1 MFSRLELHTRAPGF
15 NADYSF
21 EQAANGDIHATYSE
35 DFGATRRGGEIVLFG
50 VDGIAYRSREA
61 FPDPDSIVDYM
72 LSSPIMMSKLTTL
85 LLDLGVLD
93 SPAEVTKTRT
103 ITASSTTQYIRTEA
117 PRIAALYGPPWKMT
131 GTVRPTAEG
140 PLAFMLRLDYRP
152 VDNKG
157 QLIKNRS
164 DTVELDGTVSYGDKR
179 PSLPDTFD
187 LVGWKIMKRDRP
199 LAGASTLGEARAR
212 LLLPLVLVVPGV

>member
-1 MFSRLELHTRAPGF
+1 MFSRLELHAKAPGF

-21 EQAANGDIHATYSE
+21 EQAANGDVHATYNE

-50 VDGIAYRSREA
+50 VDGVAYRSREA
-61 FPDPDSIVDYM
+61 FPDSDSIIDYM

-93 SPAEVTKTRT
+93 SPAEVTKPRT
-103 ITASSTTQYIRTEA
+103 ITAGSATQYIRTEA

-140 PLAFMLRLDYRP
+140 PLAFTLRLDYRP
-152 VDNKG
+152 VDTRG
-157 QLIKNRS
+157 QLIKGRR
-164 DTVELDGTVSYGDKR
+164 DTVELDGTVAYTDKR
-179 PSLPDTFD
+179 PSLPDSLD
-187 LVGWKIMKRDRP
+187 LIGWKIMKRNRP
-199 LAGASTLGEARAR
+199 LASASTLGEARA
-212 LLLPLVLVVPGV
+212 LIGP